1 MKEREDAEKFNKFMK
16 RKLVEEENQYNLD
29 HMRNSRGKDKDSG
42 YHLDIGLKSQIQRK
56 NIEEY
61 QKKVMLD
68 TLDRQ
73 LQIKAE

>member
-42 YHLDIGLKSQIQRK
+42 YHLDIGLKS
-56 NIEEY
+56 
-61 QKKVMLD
+61 
-68 TLDRQ
+68 
-73 LQIKAE
+73 